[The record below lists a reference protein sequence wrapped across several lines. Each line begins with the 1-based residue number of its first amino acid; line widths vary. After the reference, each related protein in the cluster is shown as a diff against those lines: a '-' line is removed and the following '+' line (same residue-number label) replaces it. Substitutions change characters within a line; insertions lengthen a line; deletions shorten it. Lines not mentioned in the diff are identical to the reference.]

1 MPTESVICSRK
12 ITKPR
17 DTNAMTSG
25 ASIIE
30 IGFYDYVDLWVIKIK
45 TPVILCARSTSR
57 SREQSKERRP
67 RSEKM

>member
-1 MPTESVICSRK
+1 MPTKSVTCSRK
-12 ITKPR
+12 RTKPR

-30 IGFYDYVDLWVIKIK
+30 MAFYDLVDLWVIKIK

-57 SREQSKERRP
+57 SRELSKKRRP